1 MEVGSGCG
9 IIGLVAAHFADSVLL
24 TDGDEAELPLI
35 QRNAEL
41 YSPSTC
47 KVEAE
52 FLEWGPGKSNGRLF
66 DVILGQEVVYMP
78 DCIPL
83 LAAAIKLHL
92 RPDGIAYIGNLRYS
106 TSSSHEEV
114 KGLFLESLT
123 KEGLDFEEIPMTFA
137 PRQYDPRTYV
147 VRIQHKAG

>member
-1 MEVGSGCG
+1 MGEREFVFDDVRQKVLGWQLGACDIAWNDFMGWFVVRHPDLFRGKSVMEVGSGCG

-52 FLEWGPGKSNGRLF
+52 F
-66 DVILGQEVVYMP
+66 
-78 DCIPL
+78 
-83 LAAAIKLHL
+83 H
-92 RPDGIAYIGNLRYS
+92 
-106 TSSSHEEV
+106 H
-114 KGLFLESLT
+114 GL
-123 KEGLDFEEIPMTFA
+123 
-137 PRQYDPRTYV
+137 
-147 VRIQHKAG
+147 